1 MILSTI
7 VDSAAKVLLEEA
19 QALMAAAARLQSNT
33 TTRDGYEQAIIH
45 LFRAIDRGG
54 KVVVTGVGKS
64 GKIGEKM
71 VATMLST
78 GTPAAFLHPVEALHG
93 DLGVVHPNDCVL
105 ALSYSGNTE
114 ELLMLVPSLK
124 RRQVPVVGLG
134 GNPKSKLAKEC
145 VAWIDGHVT
154 HEAGGDDLP
163 APTTST
169 TLALALGDAV
179 ALSLAGLRSF
189 GTDAFALNHPGGS
202 LGRRLLLKVED
213 AMHVADKVAC
223 VSVDA
228 PLDIVIMQ
236 MTRHPKGCGVI
247 VLENDIKNSCLSNNK
262 PIGPSV
268 DNADVLD
275 SLLPSPPSSSVASS
289 VASSVTEDEAVCE
302 VPPARVNV
310 LGVITHDDIHRILRA
325 RVGIFDIK
333 AVDIMTRSPVVCGAD
348 TLASEAM
355 RVMVEHPDYE
365 LPLLPVVDRE
375 HGFRGVV
382 TLKDLQELF

>member
-1 MILSTI
+1 MILPSI
-7 VDSAAKVLLEEA
+7 VDNAAKVLIDEA
-19 QALMAAAARLQSNT
+19 QALLAAAARLQSNQ
-33 TTRDGYEQAIIH
+33 TTRDGYEQAIVH

-78 GTPAAFLHPVEALHG
+78 GTPAVFLHPVEALHG
-93 DLGVVHPNDCVL
+93 DLGVVNPNDCVL

-114 ELLMLVPSLK
+114 ELLMLMPSLK
-124 RRQVPVVGLG
+124 RREVPVVGLG

-154 HEAGGDDLP
+154 HEAGGDLP

-179 ALSLAGLRSF
+179 GLSLATLRSF
-189 GTDAFALNHPGGS
+189 GTDEFALNHPGGS
-202 LGRRLLLKVED
+202 LGRRLLLKVDD
-213 AMHVADKVAC
+213 AMQVADKVAC

-247 VLENDIKNSCLSNNK
+247 VLEKVINETM
-262 PIGPSV
+262 
-268 DNADVLD
+268 DNGDVILD
-275 SLLPSPPSSSVASS
+275 SAMPSPPFSS
-289 VASSVTEDEAVCE
+289 VASSVTEDEAIYE
-302 VPPARVNV
+302 EPARVI
-310 LGVITHDDIHRILRA
+310 GVITHDDIHRILRA
-325 RVGIFDIK
+325 RAGIFDIK
-333 AVDIMTRSPVVCGAD
+333 AVDIMTKAPIVCDLG

-355 RVMVEHPDYE
+355 RVMVDPKRP
-365 LPLLPVVDRE
+365 LPLLPVVDGNL
-375 HGFRGVV
+375 GFRGVV